1 MLREINH
8 DLQYHR
14 DMLHTILNSISDGF
28 VLLDRQGQV
37 QTINERILHIFGS
50 PSAEIFAHKSWHAV
64 CQDKRWQKPL
74 PFLWVLDTLESG
86 TYQEQHIGFTRAD
99 QTTSSLVIKVFPIF
113 GNNKVRG
120 EYVVERLVLHITD
133 DTSRLLREKDTVY
146 YASLSSGRDLM
157 AVVAHEVNSPL
168 QTIMFSIEMMNSASP
183 ERRQKFLSIALAEV
197 KRISTYLDECKTF
210 YHTSSPSSE
219 VDINELVERVLHLMS
234 AKLHFHRINSQ
245 VTCCSSLPYAQGQKG
260 KLHQVLFNIVL
271 NAIDAMPDGGSL
283 FLRTRKEQQQ
293 GQDMLVIEVE
303 DTGIGIDPALKDRIF
318 GPYFTTKGKEGS
330 GIGLF
335 IASTIIREHKGKI
348 EVASDPGKG
357 TLFTIM
363 LPKLTGDE
371 HE

>member
-1 MLREINH
+1 
-8 DLQYHR
+8 
-14 DMLHTILNSISDGF
+14 
-28 VLLDRQGQV
+28 
-37 QTINERILHIFGS
+37 
-50 PSAEIFAHKSWHAV
+50 
-64 CQDKRWQKPL
+64 
-74 PFLWVLDTLESG
+74 
-86 TYQEQHIGFTRAD
+86 
-99 QTTSSLVIKVFPIF
+99 
-113 GNNKVRG
+113 
-120 EYVVERLVLHITD
+120 
-133 DTSRLLREKDTVY
+133 
-146 YASLSSGRDLM
+146 
-157 AVVAHEVNSPL
+157 
-168 QTIMFSIEMMNSASP
+168 
-183 ERRQKFLSIALAEV
+183 
-197 KRISTYLDECKTF
+197 
-210 YHTSSPSSE
+210 
-219 VDINELVERVLHLMS
+219 MS